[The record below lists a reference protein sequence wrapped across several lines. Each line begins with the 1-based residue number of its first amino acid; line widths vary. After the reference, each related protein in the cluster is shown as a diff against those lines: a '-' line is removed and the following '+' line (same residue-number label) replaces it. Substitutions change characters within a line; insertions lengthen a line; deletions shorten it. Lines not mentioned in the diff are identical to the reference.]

1 MVGENKPFDYG
12 SFFDEENATSRWGK
26 LPVVCLADS
35 KEGKKLIKDGMDVT
49 KKSFKEDIKKVR
61 ELINFYSDEELFEG
75 KTIDL
80 KKQILENLENKPI
93 TKHISMFKYYCHSL
107 GEYQGSSIWLYDN
120 DGSGIRDSKNL
131 KNILN
136 KWEYIYKDKKE
147 GKNPYKN
154 LKVFIIPC
162 DVHY

>member
-75 KTIDL
+75 KTIDV
-80 KKQILENLENKPI
+80 KKKILESLNDKPRPE
-93 TKHISMFKYYCHSL
+93 HLFMFRYYCGCL
-107 GEYQGSSIWLYDN
+107 GQYDGSSVWVYN
-120 DGSGIRDSKNL
+120 NYGEGIRSNEDLRNVL
-131 KNILN
+131 D
-136 KWEYIYKDKKE
+136 KWECVYEKVGKE
-147 GKNPYKN
+147 NPYKT
-154 LKVFIIPC
+154 LKVFVVPC
-162 DVHY
+162 DVHH